1 MKVIQGNF
9 EQKTER
15 AKTSEIFE
23 KLTKIAL
30 EIEAEGGQL
39 DMAAVLFVEA
49 QSLQIVSNT
58 DYPDNTYM
66 LLNMASESIMQ
77 DVLSGG

>member
-9 EQKTER
+9 ERNTER
-15 AKTSEIFE
+15 AKTSEIFD
-23 KLTKIAL
+23 KLKTVAL
-30 EIEAEGGQL
+30 EAEADGATIE
-39 DMAAVLFVEA
+39 MSAVLFIEG

-58 DYPDNTYM
+58 EYPDGTYM

-77 DVLSGG
+77 DVLGG

>member
-9 EQKTER
+9 ERKTER

-23 KLTKIAL
+23 KLQTVAL
-30 EIEAEGGQL
+30 EAEADGATIE
-39 DMAAVLFVEA
+39 MSAVLFIEG

-58 DYPDNTYM
+58 EYPDGTFM
-66 LLNMASESIMQ
+66 LLNMAAESIMQ
-77 DVLSGG
+77 DVLNGG

>member
-9 EQKTER
+9 ERNTER
-15 AKTSEIFE
+15 AKTSEIFD
-23 KLTKIAL
+23 KLKVVAL
-30 EIEAEGGQL
+30 EAEADGATIE
-39 DMAAVLFVEA
+39 MSAVLFIEG

-58 DYPDNTYM
+58 EYPDGTYM

-77 DVLSGG
+77 DVLGG